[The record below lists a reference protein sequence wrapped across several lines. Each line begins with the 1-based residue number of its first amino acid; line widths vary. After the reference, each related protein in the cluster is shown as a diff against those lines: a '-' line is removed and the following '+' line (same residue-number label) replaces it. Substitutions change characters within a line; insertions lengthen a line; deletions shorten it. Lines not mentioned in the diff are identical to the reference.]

1 MAAVKGNDHRSIK
14 ERLQRRAMGLWGIAD
29 RDKVDPVVDMLLDV
43 FAYEL
48 KRVNDEIKVSDGK
61 LLERLSRIL
70 VDDKWSL
77 PTPSHAL
84 LKMVPLQDELEI
96 NRKTQFYHSKMEL
109 GETKDVFFTP
119 MSTHTLLGGFVRCI
133 AYGDE
138 LFLRDE
144 DASVDHS
151 LSCLKDKRF
160 DDHTIWVGIRADKKV
175 LEGQEKLP
183 ICLLLKDSEL
193 DSHLK
198 TVQVS
203 DVKGNVLPMENS
215 KAESEYPE
223 QEHYF
228 NRVRR
233 YYQNYLYDIDL
244 REAEKEQ
251 VNISEQFKELFD
263 QIDIEEYDEELFW
276 VKVKL
281 PVTFDRA
288 ELEKLEIN
296 LNVFPIVNRRFVYK
310 QHSLERNGRLVSL
323 PTDLEGYDFFLNLER
338 LLDDSGSSYSPVL
351 NSDINDLTGTYS
363 LYFGN
368 ADRFDQRNA
377 KGMLNRMIQAVREE
391 GSAFSAIGYD
401 LLNAHL
407 KELSEKLDVLEK
419 KVNVSYKNV
428 IGSVE
433 KQYLVTE
440 PHENTTFYECE
451 FWKTSGN
458 LANGIADKTYFNQ
471 YQSIDVQS
479 NVISLQTE
487 TVGGI
492 IRTTTKEKIN
502 SLRSGII
509 TRDRIVSREDIKAFV
524 KAMIGSTLEKVEVRS
539 GVAISPKKKE
549 GLVRTT
555 HVTVTLSSKYSMNS
569 ENKKRMAQFIKSELE
584 HRSVQSI
591 PYQVQISE

>member
-1 MAAVKGNDHRSIK
+1 MAAVKGTDHRSIK
-14 ERLQRRAMGLWGIAD
+14 ERLLRRAMGLWGIAD
-29 RDKVDPVVDMLLDV
+29 RDKVDPIVDMLLDV

-48 KRVNDEIKVSDGK
+48 KRVNEEIKVSDGK

-70 VDDKWSL
+70 VDDRWSL

-84 LKMVPLQDELEI
+84 LKMVPLQDDLEI
-96 NRKTQFYHSKMEL
+96 TRKTQFYYSKMEM

-119 MSTHTLLGGFVRCI
+119 LNTHKLLGGFVRCV
-133 AYGDE
+133 AFGNE
-138 LFLRDE
+138 LILRDE
-144 DASVDHS
+144 DASVEHS
-151 LSCLKDKRF
+151 LSCLKDKRI
-160 DDHTIWVGIRADKKV
+160 DDYTIWVGIRINENVIEDQ
-175 LEGQEKLP
+175 LKLP
-183 ICLLLKDSEL
+183 VCLLLKDSAL

-198 TVQVS
+198 TVEVS
-203 DVKGNVLPMENS
+203 DAKGNELSMES
-215 KAESEYPE
+215 SDTISDYPE
-223 QEHYF
+223 REHYYDHI
-228 NRVRR
+228 RR

-244 REAEKEQ
+244 DDAEREQ
-251 VNISEQFKELFD
+251 VLISEQFEEEFD
-263 QIDIEEYDEELFW
+263 KIDLEEYDEKLFW
-276 VKVKL
+276 LKFKL
-281 PVTFDRA
+281 PVTFDRE

-323 PTDLEGYDFFLNLER
+323 PTDIEGYDFFLNLER
-338 LLDDSGSSYSPVL
+338 LSDDSGANYQPVL
-351 NSDINDLTGTYS
+351 NSDINDLSGTYS

-433 KQYLVTE
+433 KQYLITE
-440 PHENTTFYECE
+440 PYENTTFYECE
-451 FWKTSGN
+451 FWKTSGG
-458 LANGIADKTYFNQ
+458 LANGIPDKTYISQ
-471 YQSIDVQS
+471 YQSVDVQS

-492 IRTTTKEKIN
+492 VRTTTKEKIN

-509 TRDRIVSREDIKAFV
+509 TRGRIVSREDIKAFV
-524 KAMIGSTLEKVEVRS
+524 KAMIGSSLDKVEVRS
-539 GVAISPKKKE
+539 GVAISSKKKE

-555 HVTVTLSSKYSMNS
+555 HVTVTLSSKYSLNS
-569 ENKKRMAQFIKSELE
+569 ENKKRMAQFIQSELE

-591 PYQVQISE
+591 PYEVQISE